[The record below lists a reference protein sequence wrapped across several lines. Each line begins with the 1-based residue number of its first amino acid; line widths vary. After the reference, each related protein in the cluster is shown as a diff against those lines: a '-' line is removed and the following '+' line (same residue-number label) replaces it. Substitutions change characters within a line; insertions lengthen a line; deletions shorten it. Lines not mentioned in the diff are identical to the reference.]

1 MTVSIDHVKITVR
14 NFNRSKLFYFKLFR
28 FFKLKKIFEAG
39 KNSAWHGKIVMFGTK
54 DWTFEIQEGKKKV
67 KFDRQRTGLDHI
79 AFSAPSRKSVDGI
92 CKFLIKNGFFAFE
105 PREYTEYCKG
115 YYACFF
121 LDPDGIILEYV
132 YCPVL
137 NTK

>member
-1 MTVSIDHVKITVR
+1 MTVSIDHVKITVT
-14 NFNRSKLFYFKLFR
+14 NFNRSKLFYSKLFR

-39 KNSAWHGKIVMFGTK
+39 EKSAWNGRIVMFGTK
-54 DWTFEIQEGKKKV
+54 DWTFEIQEGRKKAR
-67 KFDRQRTGLDHI
+67 FDRQRTGLDHL
-79 AFSAPSRKSVDGI
+79 AFTALTRKSVDNLY
-92 CKFLIKNGFFAFE
+92 KFLVKNRFNTFE
-105 PREYTEYCKG
+105 PREYPEYCKG

-137 NTK
+137 NM